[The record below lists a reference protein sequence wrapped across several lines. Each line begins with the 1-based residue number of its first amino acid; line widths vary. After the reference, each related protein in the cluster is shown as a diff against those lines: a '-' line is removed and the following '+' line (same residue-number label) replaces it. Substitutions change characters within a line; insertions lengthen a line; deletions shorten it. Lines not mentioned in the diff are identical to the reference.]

1 MQYINCKQYSQ
12 EILDKVKDIP
22 LKKEL
27 WILTMGND
35 PASQSYVKGKIK
47 DCEYCGIPYSHIK
60 CNNEAALRSFI
71 YAGNS
76 NNHVNGIIVQ
86 LPLPKGID
94 SDLFTDLVTITKDV
108 DGFRENSM
116 FQPCTPEGIIYIL
129 EKELGNLSGKRAL
142 IIGRGELVGKPLAAM
157 LLDKNCTITVAHSK
171 TTNLDELLE
180 HNDIIVSAV
189 GKPNTVDLSKCKAEI
204 VIDVGVNRNEEGKLC
219 GDCYNFQDTG
229 DGMKVTPVPNG
240 IGLMTR
246 AMLMAHVARVDLNI

>member
-12 EILDKVKDIP
+12 EILDRIKDLP
-22 LKKEL
+22 SKGEL

-60 CNNEAALRSFI
+60 CNNEDALRSHIFS
-71 YAGNS
+71 GNA
-76 NNHVNGIIVQ
+76 NRHVDGIIVQ
-86 LPLPKGID
+86 LPLPKG
-94 SDLFTDLVTITKDV
+94 LNPKYFTNQVVITKDV
-108 DGFRENSM
+108 DGFRDNSL
-116 FQPCTPEGIIYIL
+116 FKPCTPEGVVYIL

-142 IIGRGELVGKPLAAM
+142 VIGRGELVGKPLITM
-157 LLDKNCTITVAHSK
+157 LLEKDCTITVAHSK

-180 HNDIIVSAV
+180 HNDIIVTAV
-189 GKPNTVDLSKCKAEI
+189 GKPNTVDLSKCKSEI
-204 VIDVGVNRNEEGKLC
+204 VIDAGVNRDANGKLC

-229 DGMKVTPVPNG
+229 EGMKVTPVPNG

-246 AMLMAHVARVDLNI
+246 